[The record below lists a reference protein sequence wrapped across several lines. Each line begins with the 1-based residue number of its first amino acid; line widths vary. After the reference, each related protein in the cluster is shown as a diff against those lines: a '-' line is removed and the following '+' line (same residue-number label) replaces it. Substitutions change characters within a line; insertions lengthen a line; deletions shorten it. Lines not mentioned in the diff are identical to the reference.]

1 MSFSDYRKRE
11 KLFRPP
17 PKKHVRKASLREQ
30 IRQARADG
38 RLEARPPGRVTKL
51 NDKSSQTI
59 LEQLARGQTLD
70 VAATMAG
77 INSTTLWTWTRAGQA
92 NPEGP
97 YGEFARNVAWAQDLA
112 QKLMVTKLFDHE
124 DWRAT
129 AFLLKNRWPNLYRD
143 HVVQEMQGP
152 GGGPIPM
159 AMQTF
164 SVVLELHERQNDGQP
179 KQPEPAFR
187 IDGAR
192 AAAAVPDLE
201 KPDGADT

>member
-1 MSFSDYRKRE
+1 MSFSDYRKKQRQ
-11 KLFRPP
+11 P
-17 PKKHVRKASLREQ
+17 PKKHVARKQSLREK
-30 IRQARADG
+30 IVQARLDG
-38 RLEARPPGRVTKL
+38 RLEARPPGRLTKL
-51 NDKSSQTI
+51 NDISSEII
-59 LEQLARGQTLD
+59 LSNLARGQTLE
-70 VAATMAG
+70 VSASMAG
-77 INSTTLWTWTRAGQA
+77 IHPGTLWTWIRAGQA
-92 NPEGP
+92 EPDGP
-97 YGEFARNVAWAQDLA
+97 YGQFAREVSWAQDLA
-112 QKLMVTKLFDHE
+112 QKFMVTKLFDHD

-192 AAAAVPDLE
+192 AAAAMPDLE
-201 KPDGADT
+201 EPDGADT